1 MRVVLTGASGQ
12 LGGYVAQR
20 LCKAGYET
28 IAWSGTERGERVG
41 VSLWP
46 VDLTNLGAVERALTE
61 GDPAA
66 IIHAAAVSAID
77 AVRLDPARARAVN
90 VTATRFLADWCDR
103 HGRRLVYTSTD
114 LVFDGRRGW
123 YAEADQPEP
132 VMAYGR
138 TKLEAEAA
146 VRALAGGVVART
158 SLMYGPARGGK
169 PTYVD
174 RTIAALLRGEPQ
186 TFFEDEFRTP
196 LDLTTAADVLVQ
208 LADSDLAGLVHVGG
222 EERTSR
228 FDLARRIAGALRLDQ
243 TLVKANR
250 QADVAFAEPRP
261 ADVSLDTSLLA
272 TLLPGLRRPT
282 IEEAIVAMTA

>member
-20 LCKAGYET
+20 LCVAGYEA
-28 IAWSGTERGERVG
+28 IVWSGTERGERAG
-41 VSLWP
+41 VPLWP
-46 VDLTNLGAVERALTE
+46 VDLIDLGAVERALTE
-61 GDPAA
+61 ADPAA

-90 VTATRFLADWCDR
+90 VTATRFLANWCDR

-123 YAEADQPEP
+123 YSEADPPGP

-138 TKLEAEAA
+138 TKLEAEEA
-146 VRALAGGVVART
+146 VLALAGGIVART

-174 RTIAALLRGEPQ
+174 RTVAALLRGEPQ

-196 LDLTTAADVLVQ
+196 LDLATAADVLVR
-208 LADSDLAGLVHVGG
+208 LADSDLAGLVHTGG

-228 FDLARRIAGALRLDQ
+228 FDLARRIAGALGLDQ

-261 ADVSLDTSLLA
+261 ADVSLDSSLLA

-282 IEEAIVAMTA
+282 IEEAVTAMTA